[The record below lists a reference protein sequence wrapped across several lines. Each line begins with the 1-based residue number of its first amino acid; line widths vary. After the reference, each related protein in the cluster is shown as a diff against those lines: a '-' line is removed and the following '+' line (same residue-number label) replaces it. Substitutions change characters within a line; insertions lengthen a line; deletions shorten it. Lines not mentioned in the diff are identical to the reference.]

1 MIRLGATP
9 IVDDAQPLSAIL
21 SQLQTRAQP
30 KGNKSTACGSAH
42 DAYALNASFNVKLR
56 FNVKLCKQRR
66 DIDIL
71 PLRYSVFLFYIRMV
85 CSANGFSEYIIID
98 LLVYIINRSLQHFL

>member
-42 DAYALNASFNVKLR
+42 DARALNASFNVKH
-56 FNVKLCKQRR
+56 CKQQR
-66 DIDIL
+66 DINVL
-71 PLRYSVFLFYIRMV
+71 PSYMRDLSVFYAFLYIVRSST
-85 CSANGFSEYIIID
+85 SAFSVAKHVTMINRS
-98 LLVYIINRSLQHFL
+98 VYIINRNL